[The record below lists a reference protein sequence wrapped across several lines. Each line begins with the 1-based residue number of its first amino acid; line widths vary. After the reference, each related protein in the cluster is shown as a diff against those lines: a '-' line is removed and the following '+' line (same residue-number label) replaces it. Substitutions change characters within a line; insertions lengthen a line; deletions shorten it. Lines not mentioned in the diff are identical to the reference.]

1 MKENSIRRAV
11 REGRAA
17 LGTGLKEFA
26 TRGVARI
33 IERSGFDYC
42 MIDMEHGAFDLETIA
57 DLAAWFAAT
66 EISPIV
72 RIHKAFIHL
81 IPAILDQGMMGIQI
95 SGVDNAEE
103 ARAIAQEA
111 KYPPIG
117 NRGISGMGPHTAYKS
132 YGSRFQSEYAPWA
145 NDNTI
150 ICPSIESLEGLQNV
164 DAIAAV
170 DGIDMIAYGHSDL
183 SAKLGIHLELDHP
196 RFKAVVRDIAATCK
210 RHGKLARGS
219 AETEAQIEEY
229 WRLGCQVL
237 NLPGTDTST
246 YYEGLK
252 ARADRAHARLRSIG
266 VPMPHEES

>member
-1 MKENSIRRAV
+1 MRENSIRKAV

-57 DLAAWFAAT
+57 DLAAWFGAT

-72 RIHKAFIHL
+72 RIHKAFTQL
-81 IPAILDQGMMGIQI
+81 IPAVLDQGIMGIQI
-95 SGVDNAEE
+95 SGVDTADE
-103 ARAIAQEA
+103 ARAIVQEA

-117 NRGISGMGPHTAYKS
+117 NRGISGMGPHTEYKG
-132 YGSRFQSEYAPWA
+132 YGSRFDREYAPWA
-145 NDNTI
+145 NDNVV
-150 ICPSIESLEGLQNV
+150 ICPSIESLEGLANV

-170 DGIDMIAYGHSDL
+170 AGIDMIAYGHSDL
-183 SAKLGIHLELDHP
+183 SAKLGIHLQLDHP
-196 RFKAVVRDIAATCK
+196 RFKAVVAEIAATCK
-210 RHGKLARGS
+210 KHGKLARGS

-229 WRLGCQVL
+229 WKLGCQVL

-246 YYEGLK
+246 YFEGLK
-252 ARADRAHARLRSIG
+252 ARADRAHARLQSIG
-266 VPMPHEES
+266 VPALRKS